1 MDLAAKGSLG
11 LKTGVEDS
19 SCGPSSSF
27 LQPLEPADP
36 RKDRSA
42 SLVPGGLASMVGPG
56 PPCRTI
62 YA

>member
-11 LKTGVEDS
+11 LKTVVEDS
-19 SCGPSSSF
+19 PSGPRSSF
-27 LQPLEPADP
+27 LQPLEPAAP
-36 RKDRSA
+36 RKDRPA

-56 PPCRTI
+56 PSCRTI